1 MKKTLAV
8 TVCAIFL
15 SALTAYA
22 EGNIIEFRAGFS
34 PSPKFDVTPS
44 KKAKPSFE
52 IGAEYRYAVTNN
64 TEIGGGIIPEPR
76 KTEKVHRHRGQLP
89 ACGSA
94 GYKAI

>member
-44 KKAKPSFE
+44 KKAKP
-52 IGAEYRYAVTNN
+52 
-64 TEIGGGIIPEPR
+64 
-76 KTEKVHRHRGQLP
+76 
-89 ACGSA
+89 
-94 GYKAI
+94 